1 MEAWVK
7 PKVETFAHW
16 VQTLG
21 KIAKRHSLSEYSGL
35 GTSLQLERKYL
46 QSTVP
51 IVGNLLGPIKEAWR

>member
-7 PKVETFAHW
+7 PKVDTFAHW

-21 KIAKRHSLSEYSGL
+21 KIAKRHSLLEYSGL

-51 IVGNLLGPIKEAWR
+51 IVGNLLGPIKEAQR